1 MSPDKV
7 DGNVSIAWA
16 VLVFAGG
23 IVATR
28 TFGKDVLVPAL

>member
-16 VLVFAGG
+16 VVVFAGG
-23 IVATR
+23 VIVTR
-28 TFGKDVLVPAL
+28 TLAKDMIVPAF